1 MEICCK
7 INKNPMHNDQNPISL
22 CVLWISKVH
31 VVSLKFVL
39 WLFKNSGRIWMQLPF
54 GHFFCVWAW
63 YFMWYIKHE
72 EECFIWY
79 LNTEKWLKK
88 QGAAEFFFFYQLQGV
103 WILDETPF
111 QMFDIASQT
120 INNSWRKSKQKF
132 AKFYDN

>member
-22 CVLWISKVH
+22 CVLGISIVH

-54 GHFFCVWAW
+54 GHFF
-63 YFMWYIKHE
+63 FFKHWE
-72 EECFIWY
+72 VV
-79 LNTEKWLKK
+79 EKTRCS
-88 QGAAEFFFFYQLQGV
+88 GVFFFYQLQGV

-120 INNSWRKSKQKF
+120 INNSWRKLKQKF